1 MTYELRQ
8 EKAHTLIGLLASRI
22 AEMAPEDIHR
32 WPGAGI
38 TDGPTAT
45 LLIALTAWEV
55 DPSEATR
62 ARVTTAY
69 AAVLKAWTRAAMK
82 YGKCRERYRHRG

>member
-8 EKAHTLIGLLASRI
+8 EKAHTLIRLLSSRI

-45 LLIALTAWEV
+45 LVIALWVWEV
-55 DPSEATR
+55 DPSDHAMQVVTDAYEEVLEAWCC
-62 ARVTTAY
+62 TA
-69 AAVLKAWTRAAMK
+69 AAFTA
-82 YGKCRERYRHRG
+82 ERSQT

>member
-8 EKAHTLIGLLASRI
+8 EKAHTLIGLLARRI

-32 WPGAGI
+32 WSGAGI

-45 LLIALTAWEV
+45 LVIALTAWEV
-55 DPSEATR
+55 DPTDRATQLVTGAYEEVLEAWR
-62 ARVTTAY
+62 C
-69 AAVLKAWTRAAMK
+69 AAAEF
-82 YGKCRERYRHRG
+82 REDYE